1 MLFSLCS
8 HGNPLSGIA
17 LALRPTYGYDSGLEM
32 LLPRQIETW
41 FSNSGWEIVGNA
53 AANAAAANVCCLD
66 DGRRR
71 RSVFVVVEVTC
82 PT

>member
-1 MLFSLCS
+1 
-8 HGNPLSGIA
+8 
-17 LALRPTYGYDSGLEM
+17 M